1 MGLMRMSIDWDDVI
15 GDLEDLREKVIFK
28 TQNENE
34 KEIYDTIEY
43 LHFLIDEYIR
53 LGEIMEGSDLR
64 S

>member
-53 LGEIMEGSDLR
+53 LGEIMEGK
-64 S
+64 